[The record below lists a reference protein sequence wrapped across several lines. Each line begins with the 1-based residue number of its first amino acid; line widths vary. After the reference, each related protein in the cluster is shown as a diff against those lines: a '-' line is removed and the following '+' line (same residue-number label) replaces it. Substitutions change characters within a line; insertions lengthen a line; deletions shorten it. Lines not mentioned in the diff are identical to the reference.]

1 MALLV
6 AADLAK
12 YVNGLLTIK
21 LFQWENFLQGHHFS
35 DLLTEH
41 AIEVVHKK
49 MSLNGTIRRFS
60 AIQIGIKSMYSS
72 LRFEDQDLD
81 SSPPD
86 LHHLV

>member
-12 YVNGLLTIK
+12 YVNGVLTIK

-41 AIEVVHKK
+41 AIEVVDKR
-49 MSLNGTIRRFS
+49 MSLYGTIRNKE
-60 AIQIGIKSMYSS
+60 IQCHSNRHKI
-72 LRFEDQDLD
+72 
-81 SSPPD
+81 
-86 LHHLV
+86 HT